1 MAENRRAQLEEL
13 ECLEAMYIDEF
24 LLVTSADAV
33 AALRAKC
40 DLVGED
46 AASADAATLRDVAM
60 HPPLEFSLQLTAHGE
75 RTAEAAPAPTDEAG
89 AEQEGGAPSLAGP
102 TSGGPTA
109 TPLVASLLLR
119 VRFPATYPAAAP
131 PVLILEDA
139 MVTTEE
145 PLASDKVL
153 TTQALVQEEELLA
166 AMLERAAETLP
177 DPCVFDAASW
187 AVENAFEF
195 VRLGQGWV

>member
-40 DLVGED
+40 DLLGED

-89 AEQEGGAPSLAGP
+89 AEQEGGAPSSAGP
-102 TSGGPTA
+102 TPRSP

-119 VRFPATYPAAAP
+119 VRFPATYPTTAP

-153 TTQALVQEEELLA
+153 TTQALVQEEALLA

-177 DPCVFDAASW
+177 DPCIFDAASW